1 MPFLAAVA
9 HRTYLDVL
17 AEVQHHADMG
27 LRWGLTL
34 VMLAGGV
41 AFGIGTGVL
50 VRMAAYSSA
59 YGDFPDT
66 LTPGIAAGVGLA
78 LILIP
83 LIWRPADR
91 DRRDL

>member
-1 MPFLAAVA
+1 M
-9 HRTYLDVL
+9 RG
-17 AEVQHHADMG
+17 MG

-41 AFGIGTGVL
+41 SFGIGMGVL

-78 LILIP
+78 LILVP
-83 LIWRPADR
+83 LMWRRAER
-91 DRRDL
+91 DG